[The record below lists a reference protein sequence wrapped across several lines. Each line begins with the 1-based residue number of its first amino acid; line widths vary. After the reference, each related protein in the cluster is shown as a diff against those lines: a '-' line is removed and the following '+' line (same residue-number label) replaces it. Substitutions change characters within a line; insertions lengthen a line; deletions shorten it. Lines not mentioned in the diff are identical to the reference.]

1 MSFLNSR
8 KVSWIIFGITLLTAV
23 VSLFFLPDIIPVHF
37 GILGT
42 PDGWDYKMGIL
53 LFPIL
58 QFFLLFLTGRKKV
71 KDFMFRFARTPLNS
85 ISETDLPLG
94 VFFIALDLFSWAVDG
109 LLLFIF
115 FVEIW
120 IITEAFRYR

>member
-42 PDGWDYKMGIL
+42 PDGWDYKIEFCYFRFCNF
-53 LFPIL
+53 FP
-58 QFFLLFLTGRKKV
+58 FVFDRREKV
-71 KDFMFRFARTPLNS
+71 KHFMFRFARTPLNS
-85 ISETDLPLG
+85 IQYN
-94 VFFIALDLFSWAVDG
+94 WAVDG

>member
-8 KVSWIIFGITLLTAV
+8 KVSWIILE
-23 VSLFFLPDIIPVHF
+23 SLFDCSSKFIFLPDIIPVHF

-58 QFFLLFLTGRKKV
+58 QFFLLFLTGRKK
-71 KDFMFRFARTPLNS
+71 
-85 ISETDLPLG
+85 
-94 VFFIALDLFSWAVDG
+94 
-109 LLLFIF
+109 
-115 FVEIW
+115 
-120 IITEAFRYR
+120 

>member
-1 MSFLNSR
+1 MDYFWNHSFDCSS
-8 KVSWIIFGITLLTAV
+8 KFIFSAGYYTG
-23 VSLFFLPDIIPVHF
+23 SF

-85 ISETDLPLG
+85 IQYN
-94 VFFIALDLFSWAVDG
+94 WAVDG

>member
-53 LFPIL
+53 LFTAKLLSCFLSLPSHKKRSAIS
-58 QFFLLFLTGRKKV
+58 QTFFHF
-71 KDFMFRFARTPLNS
+71 
-85 ISETDLPLG
+85 
-94 VFFIALDLFSWAVDG
+94 
-109 LLLFIF
+109 
-115 FVEIW
+115 
-120 IITEAFRYR
+120 

>member
-71 KDFMFRFARTPLNS
+71 KDFMKLYKQEEIESMNY
-85 ISETDLPLG
+85 
-94 VFFIALDLFSWAVDG
+94 
-109 LLLFIF
+109 IF
-115 FVEIW
+115 GKPESNNKFTKFE
-120 IITEAFRYR
+120 

>member
-42 PDGWDYKMGIL
+42 PDGWDY
-53 LFPIL
+53 
-58 QFFLLFLTGRKKV
+58 
-71 KDFMFRFARTPLNS
+71 
-85 ISETDLPLG
+85 
-94 VFFIALDLFSWAVDG
+94 
-109 LLLFIF
+109 
-115 FVEIW
+115 
-120 IITEAFRYR
+120 

>member
-37 GILGT
+37 GIL
-42 PDGWDYKMGIL
+42 MGIL

-85 ISETDLPLG
+85 IQYN
-94 VFFIALDLFSWAVDG
+94 WAVDG

>member
-42 PDGWDYKMGIL
+42 PDTG
-53 LFPIL
+53 FPQGL
-58 QFFLLFLTGRKKV
+58 V
-71 KDFMFRFARTPLNS
+71 
-85 ISETDLPLG
+85 SEQYPK
-94 VFFIALDLFSWAVDG
+94 
-109 LLLFIF
+109 
-115 FVEIW
+115 
-120 IITEAFRYR
+120 

>member
-42 PDGWDYKMGIL
+42 PDGWDYKMGICY
-53 LFPIL
+53 
-58 QFFLLFLTGRKKV
+58 
-71 KDFMFRFARTPLNS
+71 FRFCN
-85 ISETDLPLG
+85 
-94 VFFIALDLFSWAVDG
+94 FS
-109 LLLFIF
+109 FCF
-115 FVEIW
+115 
-120 IITEAFRYR
+120 

>member
-42 PDGWDYKMGIL
+42 PDGWDYKGNFVISDFAI
-53 LFPIL
+53 FPFVLIR
-58 QFFLLFLTGRKKV
+58 QEKSK
-71 KDFMFRFARTPLNS
+71 RFYVSFCSDSA
-85 ISETDLPLG
+85 E
-94 VFFIALDLFSWAVDG
+94 
-109 LLLFIF
+109 
-115 FVEIW
+115 
-120 IITEAFRYR
+120 

>member
-1 MSFLNSR
+1 MDYFWNHSFDCSS
-8 KVSWIIFGITLLTAV
+8 KFIFSAGYYTG
-23 VSLFFLPDIIPVHF
+23 S
-37 GILGT
+37 
-42 PDGWDYKMGIL
+42 
-53 LFPIL
+53 
-58 QFFLLFLTGRKKV
+58 FLTGRKKV

-85 ISETDLPLG
+85 IQYN
-94 VFFIALDLFSWAVDG
+94 WAVDG

>member
-85 ISETDLPLG
+85 IQYN
-94 VFFIALDLFSWAVDG
+94 WAVSYTH
-109 LLLFIF
+109 LTLPTI
-115 FVEIW
+115 
-120 IITEAFRYR
+120 A

>member
-23 VSLFFLPDIIPVHF
+23 VSLFFLPD
-37 GILGT
+37 
-42 PDGWDYKMGIL
+42 KMGIL

-85 ISETDLPLG
+85 IQYN
-94 VFFIALDLFSWAVDG
+94 WAVDG

>member
-1 MSFLNSR
+1 MDGIINGNLYFRFCNFSFVFDR
-8 KVSWIIFGITLLTAV
+8 
-23 VSLFFLPDIIPVHF
+23 
-37 GILGT
+37 
-42 PDGWDYKMGIL
+42 
-53 LFPIL
+53 
-58 QFFLLFLTGRKKV
+58 QEKV

-85 ISETDLPLG
+85 IQYN
-94 VFFIALDLFSWAVDG
+94 WAVDG

>member
-42 PDGWDYKMGIL
+42 PDGWDYKME
-53 LFPIL
+53 FCY
-58 QFFLLFLTGRKKV
+58 
-71 KDFMFRFARTPLNS
+71 FRFCN
-85 ISETDLPLG
+85 
-94 VFFIALDLFSWAVDG
+94 FS
-109 LLLFIF
+109 FCF
-115 FVEIW
+115 
-120 IITEAFRYR
+120 

>member
-53 LFPIL
+53 PFVFDR
-58 QFFLLFLTGRKKV
+58 QEKSK
-71 KDFMFRFARTPLNS
+71 RFYVSFCSDSA
-85 ISETDLPLG
+85 E
-94 VFFIALDLFSWAVDG
+94 
-109 LLLFIF
+109 
-115 FVEIW
+115 
-120 IITEAFRYR
+120 

>member
-42 PDGWDYKMGIL
+42 PDGWDYKIFYF
-53 LFPIL
+53 FPACQKQKEKL
-58 QFFLLFLTGRKKV
+58 QNRK
-71 KDFMFRFARTPLNS
+71 
-85 ISETDLPLG
+85 
-94 VFFIALDLFSWAVDG
+94 
-109 LLLFIF
+109 
-115 FVEIW
+115 
-120 IITEAFRYR
+120 

>member
-42 PDGWDYKMGIL
+42 PDGWVWISDRRRQKS
-53 LFPIL
+53 L
-58 QFFLLFLTGRKKV
+58 QRQ
-71 KDFMFRFARTPLNS
+71 
-85 ISETDLPLG
+85 
-94 VFFIALDLFSWAVDG
+94 
-109 LLLFIF
+109 
-115 FVEIW
+115 
-120 IITEAFRYR
+120 

>member
-71 KDFMFRFARTPLNS
+71 KDFMETSDFYKFSDYVSQKQKA
-85 ISETDLPLG
+85 ISLLESSYD
-94 VFFIALDLFSWAVDG
+94 FIESTKKIPTKDKKKK
-109 LLLFIF
+109 
-115 FVEIW
+115 
-120 IITEAFRYR
+120 

>member
-85 ISETDLPLG
+85 IQYN
-94 VFFIALDLFSWAVDG
+94 WAVDG
-109 LLLFIF
+109 QRSPSKTKHKIF
-115 FVEIW
+115 YFFPACQKQKEKLQN
-120 IITEAFRYR
+120 RK

>member
-42 PDGWDYKMGIL
+42 PDGWDYKMGLL

-85 ISETDLPLG
+85 IQYN
-94 VFFIALDLFSWAVDG
+94 WAVDG

>member
-58 QFFLLFLTGRKKV
+58 QFFPFVFDRQEKSK
-71 KDFMFRFARTPLNS
+71 RFYVSFCSDSA
-85 ISETDLPLG
+85 E
-94 VFFIALDLFSWAVDG
+94 
-109 LLLFIF
+109 
-115 FVEIW
+115 
-120 IITEAFRYR
+120 

>member
-53 LFPIL
+53 LFPIFPFVFDR
-58 QFFLLFLTGRKKV
+58 QEKSK
-71 KDFMFRFARTPLNS
+71 RFYVSFCSDSA
-85 ISETDLPLG
+85 E
-94 VFFIALDLFSWAVDG
+94 
-109 LLLFIF
+109 
-115 FVEIW
+115 
-120 IITEAFRYR
+120 